1 MKRVFLFGFVL
12 LITLLGISCGQSF
25 ELINGNDQLQSY
37 TVEELTAVYNQ
48 YHERF
53 QRVAELVSE
62 NESIEQIMLNSME
75 EVVSIYSDAKK
86 PCFTEEEW
94 NEIEELFHLTG
105 MNRIERSIKSGKNVI
120 QFLFRKGSFT
130 TKLFYCET
138 TDEKDLLYHKQ
149 QTSIF
154 QKIEEYWWVGYTVD
168 GYAFD
173 TDVKNGIDFTNL
185 KTANET
191 LNNYTIEDDT
201 VIFDCELNVLNASD
215 QNKTYEIIGLFPEDQ
230 RNGLI
235 LESAL
240 NAKDPETGSF
250 VFSIEAG
257 SESRIQI
264 VFIGTFAGNPEKVD
278 RNAPEMMVYEVHF

>member
-1 MKRVFLFGFVL
+1 MKRFFLFGFIL
-12 LITLLGISCGQSF
+12 LIILLGISCGQSF
-25 ELINGNDQLQSY
+25 ELINGNEQLQSY

-75 EVVSIYSDAKK
+75 EVVSIDSDAEK

-149 QTSIF
+149 RTSIF

-168 GYAFD
+168 GYAID
-173 TDVKNGIDFTNL
+173 TKAQDG
-185 KTANET
+185 
-191 LNNYTIEDDT
+191 
-201 VIFDCELNVLNASD
+201 
-215 QNKTYEIIGLFPEDQ
+215 
-230 RNGLI
+230 
-235 LESAL
+235 
-240 NAKDPETGSF
+240 
-250 VFSIEAG
+250 
-257 SESRIQI
+257 
-264 VFIGTFAGNPEKVD
+264 
-278 RNAPEMMVYEVHF
+278 